1 MTLSIPD
8 ELSLSTDLYELTM
21 ACGYWKNDM
30 AADEAVFHLYFR
42 RNPFE
47 GGYAIA
53 AGLAPV
59 IDYLRALGFS
69 DDDRSYLASL
79 KGSDGKA
86 LFPSEFLQFLSKLR
100 FTCDVDAMPEGT
112 AAFPLEP
119 IVRVRG
125 PIIEAQLIETVLL
138 TLIGHQ
144 SLIATKAAR
153 CVQSARGD
161 TVIEFG
167 LRRAHGIDG
176 GLSASRAAF
185 IGGCASTS
193 NVLAGRKY
201 GIPVR
206 GTIAHSWVM
215 AFDDELEAFEAYAH
229 AMPANTILLVDT
241 YDTLQG
247 VRHAVEIGRQL
258 RDRGFELGGIRLDS
272 GDLAW
277 LSIEARKILDAGGF
291 PHAAIAATNDL
302 DERIIASLKEQG
314 AQITVWGVGT
324 QLVTAFDQPA
334 LGCVYKLAAI
344 RRRGGEWQPRIKLSE
359 QTAKTTLPG
368 CLQVRRFQRDGQFS
382 GDMIFEESSGEVPSL
397 IVDPADPL
405 RRKLFDEHEE
415 MEDLLVPVFRRG
427 EMVYQVPTLAESQ
440 RRTAGQLNSFDPAI
454 RRFLHPHEY
463 PVGLSVPLH
472 ELRER
477 LVLGARRRLDRLVD
491 ARLSSMSFDDEEN
504 EVEMERE
511 KER

>member
-1 MTLSIPD
+1 MTLSIPE
-8 ELSLSTDLYELTM
+8 ELALSTDLYELTM

-30 AADEAVFHLYFR
+30 VADEAVFHLYFR

-53 AGLAPV
+53 AGLGPV
-59 IDYLRALGFS
+59 IDYLHALRFS
-69 DDDRSYLASL
+69 EDDCSYLASL
-79 KGSDGKA
+79 KGSGGQP
-86 LFPSEFLQFLSKLR
+86 LFPAEFLQFLSALR

-125 PIIEAQLIETVLL
+125 PIIEAQIIETVLL

-193 NVLAGRKY
+193 NVLAGRKF

-215 AFDDELEAFEAYAH
+215 AFDDELEAFAAYAR
-229 AMPANTILLVDT
+229 AMPENTILLVDT

-247 VRHAVEIGRQL
+247 VRHAVQIGEQL
-258 RDRGFELGGIRLDS
+258 RERGYELGGIRLDS

-314 AQITVWGVGT
+314 AQITLWGVGT

-344 RRRGGEWQPRIKLSE
+344 RRQGGEWQPRIKISE

-368 CLQVRRFQRDGQFS
+368 CLQVRRYHHDGRFS
-382 GDMIFEESSGEVPSL
+382 GDMIFDESGEEALHL
-397 IVDPADPL
+397 IIDPADPL
-405 RRKLFDEHEE
+405 RRRVFDEGEE
-415 MEDLLVPVFRRG
+415 MEDLLVPVFRGG
-427 EMVYQVPTLAESQ
+427 ELVYRIPTLQESQ
-440 RRTAGQLNSFDPAI
+440 RRTAVQLRGFDPAI

-463 PVGLSVPLH
+463 PVGLAAPLH

-477 LVLGARRRLDRLVD
+477 LVLEARERLVRSD
-491 ARLSSMSFDDEEN
+491 
-504 EVEMERE
+504 
-511 KER
+511 